1 MKHTQKTYRLTLS
14 ALFAAL
20 SCVMTMM
27 VQIPVPT
34 AGYIHFGDIFV
45 LLSGWLL
52 GLPGVLAAGVGSM
65 FADIFTGYASYAPI
79 TFLDKAATA
88 AVAWLVYTVLHRLLP
103 RKLAFVGLI
112 LSAVLGE
119 LTMAAGY
126 IAYEWMLFGFGKAI
140 LNLIPYLIKGGIS
153 VLLACLLYPVTKRIM
168 KRMGVKIRR
177 KGD

>member
-1 MKHTQKTYRLTLS
+1 MKHSQKTYRLTLS

-20 SCVMTMM
+20 CCVMTMI

-34 AGYIHFGDIFV
+34 AGYIHFGDVFV

-52 GLPGVLAAGVGSM
+52 GVHGVIAAGVGSM

-88 AVAWLVYTVLHRLLP
+88 AVAWLVYAFLRKLLP
-103 RKLAFVGLI
+103 RKAAIVALL

-126 IAYEWMLFGFGKAI
+126 IAYEWILYGFGKAI
-140 LNLIPYLIKGGIS
+140 LNLIPYLVKGAIS
-153 VLLACLLYPVTKRIM
+153 ALSACLLYPMLKRIV
-168 KRMGVKIRR
+168 KR
-177 KGD
+177 

>member
-20 SCVMTMM
+20 CCVMTMM

-34 AGYIHFGDIFV
+34 AGYIHFGDVFV

-65 FADIFTGYASYAPI
+65 FADIFTGYASYASI

-88 AVAWLVYTVLHRLLP
+88 LVAWLVYAVLRKVLP
-103 RKLAFVGLI
+103 RKWAFVGLI
-112 LSAVLGE
+112 LSAILGE
-119 LTMAAGY
+119 LVMAAGY
-126 IAYEWMLFGFGKAI
+126 IGYEWILYGFGKAI

-153 VLLACLLYPVTKRIM
+153 VLMACLLYPVTKRL
-168 KRMGVKIRR
+168 MGRTAI
-177 KGD
+177 